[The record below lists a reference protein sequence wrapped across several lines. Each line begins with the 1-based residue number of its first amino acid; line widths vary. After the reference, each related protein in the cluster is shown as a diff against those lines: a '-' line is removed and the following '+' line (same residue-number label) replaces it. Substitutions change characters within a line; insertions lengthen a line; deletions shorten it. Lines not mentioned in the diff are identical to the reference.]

1 MTLGR
6 VRVVVLWVAVF
17 GVPAAALADEH
28 PLGLLLEAGVT
39 TDDNVTRSRGD
50 DRVSDTAYDVRLSWT
65 RAFPRTKQTRVLLA
79 GVAGAERF
87 STYTGLSHAFVGIQG
102 EFQYRESGAFLA
114 PTLGI
119 FARAVAEAYDSR
131 LRDGYRYS
139 AGVRGLQPLTDRVNL
154 SGALAYNARDGRSR
168 VFDGHDYG
176 ARFNLDYA
184 VSARSTLYFGGE
196 YRRGHLV
203 STARPSLYYID
214 IAEAS
219 IEDDAFPDSG
229 RRAYRIRA
237 RTGIATLGYNLGLSE
252 NQSLDF
258 SLRSIHST
266 ALEHPGFPGAG
277 TIRYQD
283 TLGSIVYLVRF

>member
-1 MTLGR
+1 MTVGR
-6 VRVVVLWVAVF
+6 VHVVALCVAVF

-28 PLGLLLEAGVT
+28 TLGLLVEAGVT

-50 DRVSDTAYDVRLSWT
+50 DRLSDTSYDVRLTWT
-65 RAFPRTKQTRVLLA
+65 RAFPRSMHTRLLLS
-79 GVAGAERF
+79 GIAGAERF
-87 STYTGLSHAFVGIQG
+87 SSYAGLSHAFVGVQG

-114 PTLGI
+114 PTFGI
-119 FARAVAEAYDSR
+119 FGRAVAEAYDSR

-139 AGVRGLQPLTDRVNL
+139 VGGRILQPLTDRLNL
-154 SGALAYNARDGRSR
+154 SVALAYNARDGRSR
-168 VFDGHDYG
+168 VFDGHDYA
-176 ARFNLDYA
+176 ARANLDYA
-184 VSARSTLYFGGE
+184 VSARSTLYLGGE

-203 STARPSLYYID
+203 STARPSLYYVD

-219 IEDDAFPDSG
+219 IQDDAFPDSG
-229 RRAYRIRA
+229 RLAYRVRA

-258 SLRSIHST
+258 SLRSLRST
-266 ALEHPGFPGAG
+266 ALENPGFPGAG